1 MIPRN
6 FVELAIVLVVA
17 LAVAVAAL
25 GKSYVPAFG
34 AVMVALFAWVLVR
47 FQHWRRGVRL
57 ALAAAPID
65 CAPPSRQ
72 EEHMR
77 REGKEIH

>member
-1 MIPRN
+1 MMPRN
-6 FVELAIVLVVA
+6 LIELAIVLVA
-17 LAVAVAAL
+17 GLAVAVAAL

-47 FQHWRRGVRL
+47 FQDWRRGVRL

-65 CAPPSRQ
+65 CAECSRTSQ
-72 EEHMR
+72 VD
-77 REGKEIH
+77 